1 MHELVIAARSS
12 PLSRWQAE
20 TTARMLR
27 ETYPG
32 LKVRIDYFTTTGDR
46 ILDSPLSRI
55 GDKGLFTKELEHAL
69 LEKRAHIAVHSL
81 KDVQTVLPDGLV
93 LACVTKREHVED
105 ALVAPQGTTLE
116 SLPPGAT
123 VATGSLRRRAQLLAL
138 RPDLNVVDVR
148 GNVGTRLAKYE
159 AEGWGGMILAR
170 AGLVRLGME
179 DRIAQIIPPD
189 VMISAVGQ
197 GALGIEARSDDTET
211 LEIVSALQDAD
222 TRRATNSERSFLRS
236 LEGGCQAPIGAWG
249 RIADGRL
256 HLDGVVAGLDGE
268 RVVRGHVESDPDD
281 DAGVVLAQQLL
292 AEGAD
297 EILASIRAV

>member
-20 TTARMLR
+20 TTARILR
-27 ETYPG
+27 EAHPG
-32 LKVRIDYFTTTGDR
+32 LNVRIDYFTTTGDR

-69 LEKRAHIAVHSL
+69 LEKRADIAVHSL

-93 LACVTKREHVED
+93 LASVTKREFVED
-105 ALVAPQGTTLE
+105 ALVAPEGTTLDT
-116 SLPPGAT
+116 LPRGAT

-138 RPDLNVVDVR
+138 RPDLHVVDVR
-148 GNVGTRLAKYE
+148 GNVGTRLAKCD
-159 AEGWGGMILAR
+159 AERWDGMILAR
-170 AGLVRLGME
+170 AGLERLGLA
-179 DRIAQIIPPD
+179 DRIAQVIPPD

-197 GALGIEARSDDTET
+197 GALGIEARSDDTDT
-211 LEIVSALQDAD
+211 LEIVAAVEDPD

-249 RIADGRL
+249 RVVDGRL

-268 RVVRGHVESDPDD
+268 RVVRGHVESYPDD
-281 DAGVVLAQQLL
+281 DTGIALARQLL

-297 EILASIRAV
+297 DILASIRAV